1 MEYETFFQHWVMIF
15 IIPTVTLAHLGGGER
30 ILGAT
35 ISSFNGQPWDV
46 KDITGS
52 DTGAID
58 DGGQDAFDG
67 WGGIS
72 LRVLDTSNNILGTQ
86 NEMSGF
92 QLTHDGSR
100 SWNTLS
106 PVVFNGVS
114 VSRSLFARANTDWM
128 RYHDKFTNTTAGV
141 LRLQASWGG
150 NLGSDGS
157 TILAG
162 TSSGDLNFTAAD
174 VWGVTIEN
182 DSSDPAGPSTDPP
195 VGYVLGNRSLIGV
208 NRNRFDTPFS
218 NRQTDI
224 FFTYEFDLNPGETGG
239 LVNFVYRGLEENRT
253 GPLGQNPTTGTEIA
267 LAIATVNALS
277 ENRDFTG
284 MSESDIA
291 GLKNVV
297 PEPTTLVLWSLGVGS
312 VVIRRKILGRRST

>member
-1 MEYETFFQHWVMIF
+1 MRLFFQRWVIMF
-15 IIPTVTLAHLGGGER
+15 IIPTVALAHLGGGER

-35 ISSFNGQPWDV
+35 ISSFNGQKWDV
-46 KDITGS
+46 RDITGS

-58 DGGQDAFDG
+58 DGGQDAFDT

-72 LRVLDTSNNILGTQ
+72 LRVLDTSNNILGTL

-106 PVVFNGVS
+106 PVTFNGVS
-114 VSRSLFARANTDWM
+114 VTRSLFARANTDWM

-150 NLGSDGS
+150 NLGSDS
-157 TILAG
+157 NTTVAR

-182 DSSDPAGPSTDPP
+182 DSSDPAGPATDPP

-208 NRNRFDTPFS
+208 NRNPFDTPFS
-218 NRQTDI
+218 KGQTYI
-224 FFTYEFDLNPGETGG
+224 FFSYEFDLNPGETGG
-239 LVNFVYRGLEENRT
+239 LVNFVYRGLEENTT

-277 ENRDFTG
+277 LNRDFTG

-297 PEPTTLVLWSLGVGS
+297 PEPTTLVVWSLGVGS
-312 VVIRRKILGRRST
+312 VVIRRKIRGRRSA

>member
-1 MEYETFFQHWVMIF
+1 MRLFFQHWVMIF

-72 LRVLDTSNNILGTQ
+72 LRVLDTSNNILGTR

-150 NLGSDGS
+150 NLGSDSS

-208 NRNRFDTPFS
+208 NQNSFDTPFS
-218 NRQTDI
+218 NRQTYI

-253 GPLGQNPTTGTEIA
+253 GPLGQNPATGTEIA